1 MEFGFSEE
9 QEDGYLLN
17 GSKLFNAGWL
27 CTHIFAMAKT
37 DWKITPGH
45 KGITNFLVDLTSPG
59 VTVTPDLTHGGAK
72 RSEVALED
80 VKVPK
85 DAIIGKKGGGFY
97 MEVAGLAFERLQ
109 YVGGARAYPVFKD
122 LVQFVK
128 ETPWEGKPLSDIPD
142 VRYKLAEI
150 ATEIEVARLVSY
162 QAAWL
167 ADKGEPQ
174 ITNSSMSWLNGNES
188 FERFANAAM
197 DILGERGLPRG

>member
-85 DAIIGKKGGGFY
+85 DAIIGKKGG
-97 MEVAGLAFERLQ
+97 ACL
-109 YVGGARAYPVFKD
+109 
-122 LVQFVK
+122 
-128 ETPWEGKPLSDIPD
+128 
-142 VRYKLAEI
+142 
-150 ATEIEVARLVSY
+150 
-162 QAAWL
+162 
-167 ADKGEPQ
+167 
-174 ITNSSMSWLNGNES
+174 
-188 FERFANAAM
+188 
-197 DILGERGLPRG
+197 

>member
-1 MEFGFSEE
+1 M
-9 QEDGYLLN
+9 
-17 GSKLFNAGWL
+17 
-27 CTHIFAMAKT
+27 
-37 DWKITPGH
+37 
-45 KGITNFLVDLTSPG
+45 
-59 VTVTPDLTHGGAK
+59 
-72 RSEVALED
+72 
-80 VKVPK
+80 
-85 DAIIGKKGGGFY
+85 
-97 MEVAGLAFERLQ
+97 
-109 YVGGARAYPVFKD
+109 GGARAYPVFKD